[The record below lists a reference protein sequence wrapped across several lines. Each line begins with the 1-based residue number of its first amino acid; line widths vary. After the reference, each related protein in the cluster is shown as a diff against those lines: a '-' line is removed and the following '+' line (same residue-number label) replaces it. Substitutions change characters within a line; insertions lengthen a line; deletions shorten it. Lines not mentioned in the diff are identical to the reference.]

1 MTSEAPNLSPT
12 TSRTKIWNYTLS
24 SISILNILFL
34 VVYFFN
40 EKKMSNYN
48 LFLFILVINYTLAG
62 AFRSIRPVVE
72 GERTCLFHSNISVP
86 LVTRSVATIAELSY
100 ITLLVLVFNGIIK
113 KIMKLHPKN
122 KILPILLII
131 NLSLIALNA
140 LAQFSC
146 WVGTITTDR
155 IWNAV
160 EESIWAGSGI
170 VILAIALYLFCLV
183 SGNTRDKS
191 IAMIKSFLPVVIV
204 ISIVYIAFMILV
216 DVPMYIE
223 KAKNEKNIKKRDV
236 ETGIKE
242 LKSCSVVTQK
252 IEFWRREIPWLSGY
266 FTFGVWSSIALFM
279 WNKRFLKLG

>member
-1 MTSEAPNLSPT
+1 MTSKTFSDNT
-12 TSRTKIWNYTLS
+12 TKIWNYGLS
-24 SISILNILFL
+24 FISILNILFL
-34 VVYFFN
+34 VVYFLN
-40 EKKMSNYN
+40 EKKMSNFN

-72 GERTCLFHSNISVP
+72 GERICLFKSNISVP

-113 KIMKLHPKN
+113 KVMKVYPKN
-122 KILPILLII
+122 KILPVLLLVNFLLIGF
-131 NLSLIALNA
+131 NA

-170 VILAIALYLFCLV
+170 VVLFIALYLFCLV
-183 SGNTRDKS
+183 SGNSGDKT
-191 IAMIKSFLPVVIV
+191 IDMIKSFLPVVII
-204 ISIVYIAFMILV
+204 ISLIYIGFMILV
-216 DVPMYIE
+216 DVPMYIK
-223 KAKNEKNIKKRDV
+223 KAKNEKHIKKRDV
-236 ETGIKE
+236 ETGINE
-242 LKSCSVVTQK
+242 LKSCSAVTQK
-252 IEFWRREIPWLSGY
+252 MEFWRHEIPWLSGY
-266 FTFGVWSSIALFM
+266 FTFGVWSSIALFI